1 MEETFNLKHQLE
13 QSLLAMLKPLKTRFS
28 EEKAGLPLGG
38 FAAGYGMKIAEMEG
52 AMRLLWGLTP
62 YWTGGGKEAEE
73 WKDIYLNCVRHG
85 TDPDHPAYWGDIHD
99 RDQKIVEM
107 AALSC
112 NLMMTPD
119 VIWNR
124 MTSEEQDHLASWL
137 YQANS
142 AIVPDNNWHFFVVLA
157 NLALKKLKKPY
168 SKERIL
174 QGIDRY
180 ESFYLD
186 HGWYGDG
193 NRPQKDYYISFGIH
207 FYCLL
212 YVYFMEKEDPER
224 CEKYRSRAVEFLET
238 FRYWFDDQGRAL
250 AYGRSM
256 TYRFAQA
263 AFLSACIVVL
273 KDNCPRRGE
282 LKHLLRLHMEHWMA
296 QPIFD
301 NGGVLTVGYHYP
313 NLLMSEGY
321 NSPGSPYWAFKTFL
335 PLILADDDSF
345 WSEKE
350 VEPVWEPIIT
360 IPECNMVITHEP
372 GQAFALTAGQY
383 PAVVQSHSAAK
394 YSKFAYSTV
403 FGFSVPRS
411 TQRLYEVAPDNML
424 AFEAYGVWFVRKQC
438 SQYQIADGKVTC
450 TWSPLEG
457 ITVETRLIPT
467 EHGYTGIHRI
477 NTAISCKINL
487 GGFSYPVTAAMK
499 TQEDSTSAKA
509 GDSNGYSQISMEL
522 TCSRQPVETKGQVIN
537 AAPNVNLMYPLTKIP
552 SVTASLKPGIY
563 EIFSTVTGFMKPGK
577 IITGKGDCYELE

>member
-1 MEETFNLKHQLE
+1 MEEIFNLKHQLE

-62 YWTGGGKEAEE
+62 YWAGGGKEAEE
-73 WKDIYLNCVRHG
+73 WKDLYLNCVRHG

-157 NLALKKLKKPY
+157 NLALKKLGKPY
-168 SKERIL
+168 SQERIQ

-224 CEKYRSRAVEFLET
+224 CEKYRNRAVEFLET

-282 LKHLLRLHMEHWMA
+282 LKQLLRLHMEHWMA

-321 NSPGSPYWAFKTFL
+321 NSPGSPYWAFKTFF

-372 GQAFALTAGQY
+372 GQALALTAGQY
-383 PAVVQSHSAAK
+383 PVQSHSAAK

-411 TQRLYEVAPDNML
+411 TQRLYEAAPDNML
-424 AFEAYGVWFVRKQC
+424 AFEAYGVWFMRKQC

>member
-62 YWTGGGKEAEE
+62 YWADNGKEAEE
-73 WKDIYLNCVRHG
+73 WKDHFLNCVRHG

-99 RDQKIVEM
+99 RDQKIVEI

-124 MTSEEQDHLASWL
+124 MTSEEQNHLASWL

-224 CEKYRSRAVEFLET
+224 CEKYRNRAVEFLET
-238 FRYWFDDQGRAL
+238 FRYWFDDQG
-250 AYGRSM
+250 
-256 TYRFAQA
+256 
-263 AFLSACIVVL
+263 LS
-273 KDNCPRRGE
+273 
-282 LKHLLRLHMEHWMA
+282 
-296 QPIFD
+296 
-301 NGGVLTVGYHYP
+301 
-313 NLLMSEGY
+313 
-321 NSPGSPYWAFKTFL
+321 
-335 PLILADDDSF
+335 LIH
-345 WSEKE
+345 
-350 VEPVWEPIIT
+350 I
-360 IPECNMVITHEP
+360 
-372 GQAFALTAGQY
+372 
-383 PAVVQSHSAAK
+383 
-394 YSKFAYSTV
+394 
-403 FGFSVPRS
+403 
-411 TQRLYEVAPDNML
+411 
-424 AFEAYGVWFVRKQC
+424 
-438 SQYQIADGKVTC
+438 
-450 TWSPLEG
+450 
-457 ITVETRLIPT
+457 
-467 EHGYTGIHRI
+467 
-477 NTAISCKINL
+477 
-487 GGFSYPVTAAMK
+487 
-499 TQEDSTSAKA
+499 
-509 GDSNGYSQISMEL
+509 
-522 TCSRQPVETKGQVIN
+522 
-537 AAPNVNLMYPLTKIP
+537 
-552 SVTASLKPGIY
+552 
-563 EIFSTVTGFMKPGK
+563 
-577 IITGKGDCYELE
+577 